1 MVSSV
6 EKKKTR
12 VGVVSFLYKQDIRE
26 AFHLNRDLKDTWRKE
41 QVQKALSQECV
52 LSTRR
57 PVKPEVD
64 GEPEREEMS

>member
-1 MVSSV
+1 M
-6 EKKKTR
+6 
-12 VGVVSFLYKQDIRE
+12 
-26 AFHLNRDLKDTWRKE
+26 NRDLKDTWRKE

-64 GEPEREEMS
+64 GEPEREEIRPERQRE